1 MREKVL
7 PERLKLHADKLL
19 ESEPIKGI
27 ILFHQKCFGELYT
40 ECKKGSDPFKKFQFR
55 WHHYCSALL
64 LAGSYQLSAIKLEES
79 SNYLVNEAR
88 KSWLDFCEEHNV
100 PVPESNR

>member
-1 MREKVL
+1 MREQVL

-64 LAGSYQLSAIKLEES
+64 LEVISCQQLNWKNHPITL
-79 SNYLVNEAR
+79 
-88 KSWLDFCEEHNV
+88 
-100 PVPESNR
+100 